1 VLACVSIL
9 RHAHKVANPRVHSNQ
24 ECFAM
29 EPLPEAGTPQ
39 AREALA
45 EEAVLNAA
53 MAFAG
58 HVVAD
63 AETRAAQLSGS
74 LPPALATAVHRQFLL
89 ETATLCLRRL
99 GEAFTTGL
107 EDAVD
112 DGVRDLMRDGAS
124 QAVAATAA
132 TEALGDLSLD
142 LLDRLVDPRI

>member
-1 VLACVSIL
+1 
-9 RHAHKVANPRVHSNQ
+9 
-24 ECFAM
+24 M
-29 EPLPEAGTPQ
+29 EPLPDAGTPQ

-112 DGVRDLMRDGAS
+112 DGVRDLI
-124 QAVAATAA
+124 TAA

>member
-1 VLACVSIL
+1 
-9 RHAHKVANPRVHSNQ
+9 
-24 ECFAM
+24 M
-29 EPLPEAGTPQ
+29 EPLPDADTAGTLQ

-45 EEAVLNAA
+45 EEAVLHAA

-89 ETATLCLRRL
+89 EAATLCLRRL
-99 GEAFTTGL
+99 GEAFTTGH

-112 DGVRDLMRDGAS
+112 SGVRDLMRDGAS
-124 QAVAATAA
+124 QAVAATSA
-132 TEALGDLSLD
+132 TEVLGDLSLD

>member
-1 VLACVSIL
+1 
-9 RHAHKVANPRVHSNQ
+9 
-24 ECFAM
+24 M

-124 QAVAATAA
+124 QAVAAT
-132 TEALGDLSLD
+132 EALGDLSLD

>member
-1 VLACVSIL
+1 
-9 RHAHKVANPRVHSNQ
+9 
-24 ECFAM
+24 M
-29 EPLPEAGTPQ
+29 EPLPDAGTPQ

-89 ETATLCLRRL
+89 ET
-99 GEAFTTGL
+99 E
-107 EDAVD
+107 
-112 DGVRDLMRDGAS
+112 
-124 QAVAATAA
+124 AVAATAA